1 MLAGQFADARPSGS
15 TRRCANCATRL
26 NRYNDGLRCFACS
39 RGVSL
44 PEAAVPAIPPDVWS
58 DREVQQALVE
68 RDFGALCLRVRG
80 LTCMRQEDL
89 VLMTGLSQPFLSMLE
104 SGRRKLTNI
113 DKIVD
118 LLAGLKVPE
127 ELAGLMLRK
136 PNSYGAGG
144 VGVDIPRENPAP
156 NDR

>member
-1 MLAGQFADARPSGS
+1 
-15 TRRCANCATRL
+15 
-26 NRYNDGLRCFACS
+26 
-39 RGVSL
+39 
-44 PEAAVPAIPPDVWS
+44 
-58 DREVQQALVE
+58 
-68 RDFGALCLRVRG
+68 
-80 LTCMRQEDL
+80 MRQEDL